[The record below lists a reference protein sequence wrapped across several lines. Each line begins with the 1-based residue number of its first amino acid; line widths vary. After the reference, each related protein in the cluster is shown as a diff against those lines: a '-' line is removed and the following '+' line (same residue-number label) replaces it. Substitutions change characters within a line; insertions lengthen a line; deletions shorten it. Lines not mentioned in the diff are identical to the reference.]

1 MARIA
6 SMNQYH
12 KAYLWSG
19 LKLAVGLAIA
29 IYGLSHGVDAGLL
42 SKLVE
47 AVTGGL

>member
-1 MARIA
+1 
-6 SMNQYH
+6 MNKYH

-29 IYGLSHGVDAGLL
+29 IYGLSHATDVGLL

-47 AVTGGL
+47 TVTGGL